1 MPGHRAKDSIGSH
14 DRVYLDSHR
23 ASRALIEGIAMSVTS
38 NRDPEGAA
46 KAGPATIAA
55 GQSPPRD
62 LKAIF
67 FLAWLLCAIFY
78 FYQYAVRS
86 APGVMQDE
94 LTAAW
99 GGNHIGAMISAYYV
113 TYAVMALVAGV
124 LLDRYGAHRT
134 IPYGIALVGIGCLV
148 FAQGGEAA
156 GMAGFILQAIGAIF
170 AFIGSSYVAARY
182 LPARMLA
189 IFVGFTQCL
198 GMAGAAFGS
207 KPVHMAIDPNG
218 SFQLPWQAIWIAFAV
233 LGFVLAVATWV
244 VMPRERGDSPSHHG
258 PLSLGSVLLPF
269 RIVFGNP
276 QSWLAGIIGGLLFI
290 PTTIGALVWATAFL
304 HDGEQ
309 MSMAAA
315 ASDAAMVPIGWVIG
329 CPLLGYISD
338 RIGRRKPVLIVGAL
352 VMLAAG
358 LGAIYVPAGTFPR
371 YSVALVLGIA
381 SGAAMIPFSMI
392 KEANP
397 SEVKGTA
404 AGVMNFL
411 VFLTTGIIS
420 PFISRL
426 MLPSHEAPLT
436 LAGFQHAFLPL
447 IGGVVVA
454 IILSL
459 FIGET
464 GLVGRARGQRKDAVV
479 KD

>member
-1 MPGHRAKDSIGSH
+1 MSSPSSQPVPGSESA
-14 DRVYLDSHR
+14 
-23 ASRALIEGIAMSVTS
+23 
-38 NRDPEGAA
+38 
-46 KAGPATIAA
+46 
-55 GQSPPRD
+55 PPRD
-62 LKAIF
+62 LKPIY

-113 TYAVMALVAGV
+113 AYAVMALVAGV

-134 IPYGIALVGIGCLV
+134 IPYGITVVGIGCLI
-148 FAQGGEAA
+148 FAQGSEVFGI
-156 GMAGFILQAIGAIF
+156 AGFVLQALGAIF

-207 KPVHMAIDPNG
+207 KPVHMAIDPAG
-218 SFQLPWQAIWIAFAV
+218 SFHMSWQSVWIAFAV
-233 LGFVLAVATWV
+233 LGFLLAAATWL
-244 VMPRERGDSPSHHG
+244 VMPREQGDSPSHHG
-258 PLSLGSVLLPF
+258 PLSPASLIAPF
-269 RIVFGNP
+269 KVVFGNP
-276 QSWLAGIIGGLLFI
+276 QSWLAGVIGGLLFA
-290 PTTIGALVWATAFL
+290 PTTIGALVWATSFL

-315 ASDAAMVPIGWVIG
+315 ASDASMVPIGWVIG

-338 RIGRRKPVLIVGAL
+338 RIGRRKPVLIGGAL
-352 VMLAAG
+352 IVLATGLAA
-358 LGAIYVPAGTFPR
+358 IYLPAGTFPP
-371 YSVALVLGIA
+371 YSVALVLGIG

-392 KEANP
+392 KETNP
-397 SEVKGTA
+397 AEVKGTA

-411 VFLTTGIIS
+411 VFLTTGILS

-426 MLPSHEAPLT
+426 MLPAQDAPLD
-436 LAGFQHAFLPL
+436 LAGFQEAFLPL
-447 IGGVVVA
+447 VVGVVIA
-454 IILSL
+454 LCLS
-459 FIGET
+459 FVIRET
-464 GLVGRARGQRKDAVV
+464 GSAVAGSTFRRKP
-479 KD
+479 

>member
-1 MPGHRAKDSIGSH
+1 MPPPNTRPANPAAEPPAADSIA
-14 DRVYLDSHR
+14 
-23 ASRALIEGIAMSVTS
+23 ASPSR
-38 NRDPEGAA
+38 
-46 KAGPATIAA
+46 
-55 GQSPPRD
+55 
-62 LKAIF
+62 LKPLY

-86 APGVMQDE
+86 APGVMQEE

-113 TYAVMALVAGV
+113 VYALMALVAGV

-134 IPYGIALVGIGCLV
+134 IPPAIVLVGIGCLI
-148 FAQGGEAA
+148 FAQGGVAA
-156 GMAGFILQAIGAIF
+156 GMAGFVLQAVGAIF

-207 KPVHMAIDPNG
+207 KPVHMAIDPAG
-218 SFQLPWQAIWIAFAV
+218 SFHVPWQSVWIAFAV
-233 LGFVLAVATWV
+233 LGFVLALATYFT
-244 VMPRERGDSPSHHG
+244 MPRDSGDSASHHG
-258 PLSLGSVLLPF
+258 ALSIASLLKPF
-269 RIVFGNP
+269 GIVFGNV
-276 QSWLAGIIGGLLFI
+276 QSWLAGIVGGLLFV

-304 HDGEQ
+304 HDGEH

-315 ASDAAMVPIGWVIG
+315 ASDASMVPIGWVIG

-338 RIGRRKPVLIVGAL
+338 KLGRRKPVLIGGAL
-352 VMLAAG
+352 LILAAG
-358 LGAIYVPAGTFPR
+358 IAAVYVPAGTFPR
-371 YSVALVLGIA
+371 YSVALVLGVA

-397 SEVKGTA
+397 SQVKGTA

-411 VFLTTGIIS
+411 VFLTTGVVS

-426 MLPSHEAPLT
+426 MVPSQDAVLT
-436 LAGFQHAFLPL
+436 LREFQQAFLPL
-447 IGGVVVA
+447 VFGVVIA
-454 IILSL
+454 IVLSL
-459 FIGET
+459 FLRET
-464 GLVGRARGQRKDAVV
+464 GSGRASPPGASAAIRASMNP
-479 KD
+479 